1 MRLPR
6 SVQEIADVIGR
17 DQALQLVARLR
28 GRCNSRTLNIYIPA
42 PCKLHD
48 DHALVDMIGMQ
59 DARALAQV
67 FGGAHVYP
75 ASCRQMR
82 RALENRDI
90 LKLRDAGL
98 SIKETADQLALSTKW
113 VQAVTDARDMVR
125 RGDSIEVVALA
136 TKISPLTLSYI
147 LDIDVDDI
155 GPTRRRTPPRPPDPQ
170 MSLIFESLP
179 ADTRA
184 RDN

>member
-17 DQALQLVARLR
+17 DQALQMVAQLR
-28 GRCNSRTLNIYIPA
+28 VRCSGRTLNIYVPA
-42 PCKLHD
+42 VEKLHAH
-48 DHALVDMIGMQ
+48 HALVEMIGME
-59 DARALAQV
+59 DAQALARV

-98 SIKETADQLALSTKW
+98 SLAEIAGELGLSTKW
-113 VQAVTDARDMVR
+113 VAAVTDARDMVR
-125 RGDSIEVVALA
+125 RGDDIEVVALS
-136 TKISPLTLSYI
+136 TKISPLTLSHI
-147 LDIDVDDI
+147 LDIDVEDI
-155 GPTRRRTPPRPPDPQ
+155 GPTRRRPPPRAPDPQ
-170 MSLIFESLP
+170 LALLFEPLP
-179 ADTRA
+179 AD
-184 RDN
+184 

>member
-17 DQALQLVARLR
+17 DRALQLVAQLR
-28 GRCNSRTLNIYIPA
+28 KRCRGRTLNIYVPS
-42 PCKLHD
+42 PERLHAG
-48 DHALVDMIGMQ
+48 HALVAMVGM
-59 DARALAQV
+59 DGALALAQV

-90 LKLRDAGL
+90 LKWRDAGL
-98 SIKETADQLALSTKW
+98 SVVEIAERLHLSTKW

-125 RGDSIEVVALA
+125 RGDDIEVVALA
-136 TKISPLTLSYI
+136 TKISPLTLSHI
-147 LDIDVDDI
+147 LDIDVGEY
-155 GPTRRRTPPRPPDPQ
+155 GPTRRRSPPRPPDPQ
-170 MSLIFESLP
+170 MALTFEPLP
-179 ADTRA
+179 ADARA
-184 RDN
+184 E